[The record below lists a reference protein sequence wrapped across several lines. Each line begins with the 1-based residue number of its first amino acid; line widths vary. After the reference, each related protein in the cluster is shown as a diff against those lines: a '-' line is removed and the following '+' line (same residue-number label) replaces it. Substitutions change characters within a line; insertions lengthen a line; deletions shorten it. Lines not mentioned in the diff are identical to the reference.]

1 MPASYG
7 DALWQALY
15 LAGQKYGVVPFGTEA
30 QDVLRAE
37 KGHFIVGRDTD
48 GTVTPI
54 DLGLEWLIS
63 KKKGD
68 FLGKRG
74 LAREDTARQGRP
86 QFVGLLSEQPDVV
99 LPEGGQIIS
108 GPATTTPV
116 PTAGHVTT
124 SHMSSTLGHAFA
136 LALLDGGHD
145 RMGETV
151 EVWNQGRTYRATVA
165 SNHFYDPDNSR
176 MKL

>member
-1 MPASYG
+1 M
-7 DALWQALY
+7 
-15 LAGQKYGVVPFGTEA
+15 
-30 QDVLRAE
+30 LRAE

-48 GTVTPI
+48 GTATPR

-68 FLGKRG
+68 FLGRRG
-74 LAREDTARQGRP
+74 LARDDTARNGRP
-86 QFVGLLSEQPDVV
+86 QFVGLLAEQDQVV
-99 LPEGGQIIS
+99 LPEGGQILA

-124 SHMSSTLGHAFA
+124 SHMSPTLGRSIA
-136 LALLDGGHD
+136 LALVDGGHD

-151 EVWNQGRTYRATVA
+151 TVWDQGNTYKAVVA
-165 SNHFYDPDNSR
+165 SNHFYDPENSR